1 MNNNYLNNPFL
12 KSNAAVFESLGYKD
26 MEGLLK
32 PEIHVDEFTSKMGDD
47 DDIIVVSFF
56 VRDPQ
61 AAKDLMNWFEKG
73 YDFVIDA
80 DRSPGEIK
88 PNRYLVYVEIRRRS
102 TAGAHVQQL
111 IDDLAT
117 LTEFESKDWHMK
129 YGDKVVPFSQEEFEK
144 LVPLSPK
151 KYREIHDSDLNEM
164 RVAAGIPTKTIYEK
178 DAEITSLQSAAGL
191 I

>member
-1 MNNNYLNNPFL
+1 MNNNYLKNPFL
-12 KSNAAVFESLGYKD
+12 KSNSAVFESLGYKD

-56 VRDPQ
+56 VRNPQ

-129 YGDKVVPFSQEEFEK
+129 YSDKVVPFSQEEFEK